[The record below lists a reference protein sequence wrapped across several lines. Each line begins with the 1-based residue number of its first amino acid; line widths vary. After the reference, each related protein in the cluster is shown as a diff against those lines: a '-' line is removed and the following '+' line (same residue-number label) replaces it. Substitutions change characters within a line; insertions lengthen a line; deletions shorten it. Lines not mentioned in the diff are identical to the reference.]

1 MKVILQT
8 DVKGMGKRGEIVN
21 TSDGY
26 ARNFLFPKKLAIPA
40 DKQNLN
46 EWTAKNKSAEHKK
59 ELERQEA
66 IKIKEKLEDKVLII
80 KTKAGENG
88 KTFGSITSKEISEN
102 IEKEFNE
109 KIDKKKIVI
118 KNQIKNIGEYTVEL
132 RLFEGVIR
140 KTKNPNN
147 SCIVAIQ
154 RQFRFAG

>member
-21 TSDGY
+21 ANDGY

-40 DKQNLN
+40 DKQNMN
-46 EWTAKNKSAEHKK
+46 EWTAKKSSEAHRK
-59 ELERQEA
+59 ELEKQEA
-66 IKIKEKLEDKVLII
+66 IKIKEKLEQEVLTI

-102 IEKEFNE
+102 IEKEFKE
-109 KIDKKKIVI
+109 TIDKKKIVI

-132 RLFEGVIR
+132 RLFEGV
-140 KTKNPNN
+140 
-147 SCIVAIQ
+147 VASLKLNII
-154 RQFRFAG
+154 AE